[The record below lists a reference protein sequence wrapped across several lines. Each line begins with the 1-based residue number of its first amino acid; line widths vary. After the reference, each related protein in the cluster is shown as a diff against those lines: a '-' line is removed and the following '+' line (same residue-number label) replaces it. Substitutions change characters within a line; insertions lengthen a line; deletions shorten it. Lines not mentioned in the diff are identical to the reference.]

1 MGRRN
6 LKNDKENNDQEKRT
20 KILTMIYNATSAGG
34 LLVPEGIIGTGMVYY
49 FSLGHCFLCHSSNY
63 AFPLPLL
70 FMKKSLKIP
79 KG

>member
-34 LLVPEGIIGTGMVYY
+34 LLVPEGMESRLKTKNFG
-49 FSLGHCFLCHSSNY
+49 
-63 AFPLPLL
+63 LPIR
-70 FMKKSLKIP
+70 KECIK
-79 KG
+79 